1 MTDTAHASVPERN
14 HPLGALILRTS
25 ARSGERDFPTV
36 AGPGCY
42 LEGCAIAKDVSNCL
56 QR

>member
-1 MTDTAHASVPERN
+1 MRRFLSEIIR
-14 HPLGALILRTS
+14 LGALILRRY

-36 AGPGCY
+36 ASLGCY
-42 LEGCAIAKDVSNCL
+42 LEGCAIATEVSNCL